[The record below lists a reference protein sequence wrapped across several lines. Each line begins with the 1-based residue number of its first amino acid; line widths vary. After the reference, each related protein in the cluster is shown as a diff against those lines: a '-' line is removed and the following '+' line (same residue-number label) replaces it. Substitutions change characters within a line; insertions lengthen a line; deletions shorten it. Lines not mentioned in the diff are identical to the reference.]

1 MRTIILI
8 LALLVVGVCRSQTI
22 TLSQSE
28 CRQMALAHSEDVK
41 IADNNYEQSRL
52 DHKIARN
59 SRLPQ
64 LSGSAMGLYTLPDQD
79 LGGMTLQMRGTWTAG
94 LTLTQPIYTGGKIT
108 SGIKLSKLGVEANR
122 QQQRAARA
130 DVIANADNAYWTFI
144 AVREK
149 QRMLQSMLG
158 YINSIYTQ
166 VKNSVDVEMATS
178 ADLLR
183 IEAKRSDFNYQL
195 EKVNNGI
202 EMCRMNLCNTIGAD
216 FSSQIV
222 PADTTVDVR
231 PAANMEFGYDLVAN
245 RPEYQLLQSQIDIS
259 EEQIKMTR
267 ADYLPTLAL
276 SAGYSWYGNMK
287 LKGMAEDGTKFSQNY
302 NDGSGMLM
310 LSLSVPI
317 WNWGE
322 GHKKVKKQRLA
333 VENARL
339 DLEKNSRL
347 MSIELTNAWQNLK
360 SSASMIATAEAGERD
375 ASEALR
381 IMTDRYDVGMCTLTD
396 LLEAQAQWH
405 SARSNVI
412 EARTQH
418 KIYETDYLHAAGLL
432 E

>member
-195 EKVNNGI
+195 EKVNNGL
-202 EMCRMNLCNTIGAD
+202 EMCRLNLCNTIGAD
-216 FSSQIV
+216 FSTQIV
-222 PADTTVDVR
+222 PADTAVSVDNTVVG
-231 PAANMEFGYDLVAN
+231 EFGYDLVAN
-245 RPEYQLLQSQIDIS
+245 RPEYKLLQSQIDIS

-322 GHKKVKKQRLA
+322 GNKKVKKQRLA

>member
-1 MRTIILI
+1 M
-8 LALLVVGVCRSQTI
+8 LVVGACRSQTI

-195 EKVNNGI
+195 EKVNNGL
-202 EMCRMNLCNTIGAD
+202 EMCRLNLCNTIGAD
-216 FSSQIV
+216 FSTQIV

>member
-1 MRTIILI
+1 MRPIILI

-216 FSSQIV
+216 FSTQIV

>member
-418 KIYETDYLHAAGLL
+418 KISETDYLHAAGLL

>member
-166 VKNSVDVEMATS
+166 VKNSVDVEMATA

-195 EKVNNGI
+195 EKVNNGL
-202 EMCRMNLCNTIGAD
+202 EMCRLNLCNTIGAD
-216 FSSQIV
+216 FSTQIV

-322 GHKKVKKQRLA
+322 GNKKVKKQRLA